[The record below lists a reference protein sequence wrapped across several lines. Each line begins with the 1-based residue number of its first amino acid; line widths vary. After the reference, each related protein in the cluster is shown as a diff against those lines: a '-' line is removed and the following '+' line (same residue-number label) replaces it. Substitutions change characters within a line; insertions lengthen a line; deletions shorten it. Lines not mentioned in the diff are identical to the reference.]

1 RSGEVV
7 GLAGL
12 VGCGRS
18 ELCRAIFGLEPISEG
33 RIELRGKPVN
43 RPTPSVMLD
52 NDLCYFPADR
62 GEEGLALIRPA
73 RENVTIAGLNL
84 PSVSVG
90 PFFKYTKEASL
101 VAGPLNE
108 LALSP
113 YDPERR
119 ARAFSGGNQQKIML
133 ARGLMKD
140 FDVYIFDEP
149 TVGIDVGAKADVYRY
164 IKRLV
169 EGGACVIVSTSEL
182 PELIN
187 LSKRI
192 YVMHEGRIMAEIQEN
207 EKSEANILSHYFGE
221 SAEKEL
227 IQ

>member
-1 RSGEVV
+1 V
-7 GLAGL
+7 
-12 VGCGRS
+12 
-18 ELCRAIFGLEPISEG
+18 
-33 RIELRGKPVN
+33 
-43 RPTPSVMLD
+43 
-52 NDLCYFPADR
+52 
-62 GEEGLALIRPA
+62 
-73 RENVTIAGLNL
+73 
-84 PSVSVG
+84 
-90 PFFKYTKEASL
+90 
-101 VAGPLNE
+101 VAGPLKE

-113 YDPERR
+113 FDPERR

-187 LSKRI
+187 LSTRI

-207 EKSEANILSHYFGE
+207 EKSEASVLSHYFGE
-221 SAEKEL
+221 SAGKEL
-227 IQ
+227 IA